1 MAELARRVGMGAVSD
16 RERVLTDTAIMKL
29 SDLWAF
35 LHSIVLV
42 LSKRKQHIQQSIIS
56 TEHHA
61 LGHPSP
67 MAAAQISHLFNN
79 YGSTIY
85 IPTVLK
91 DRHRQIARKL
101 HPRRHSS
108 MIQNHPTFK
117 TRK

>member
-1 MAELARRVGMGAVSD
+1 MVGLAGRVGIGAVSD

-67 MAAAQISHLFNN
+67 TTAAQISHVFHN
-79 YGSTIY
+79 
-85 IPTVLK
+85 
-91 DRHRQIARKL
+91 
-101 HPRRHSS
+101 
-108 MIQNHPTFK
+108 
-117 TRK
+117 